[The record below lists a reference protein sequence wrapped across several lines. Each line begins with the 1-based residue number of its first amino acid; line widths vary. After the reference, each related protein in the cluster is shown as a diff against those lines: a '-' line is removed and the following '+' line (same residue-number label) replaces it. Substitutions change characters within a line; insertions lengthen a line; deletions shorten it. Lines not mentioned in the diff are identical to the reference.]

1 MKIKVSI
8 IIPVYNVEPYIE
20 ECLNSIANQTVTEG
34 LECIIVDDCG
44 KDNSAALAKRFVE
57 GYHGNVRFSFIQRA
71 ENGGLSAARNTGMK
85 AARGEYLYFLDSD
98 DYLIPSAIEKL
109 VSIADRYGGV
119 DLLPAL
125 YTTYEGHYM
134 ESFVRHSF
142 PVFSDNPHI
151 IKRALL
157 DYYRIPMTATNRLIR
172 RQLVIDN
179 NLWFREGIIHEDNHW
194 NFFIAK
200 YVKRMA
206 FCCDKLYYYRIIKGS
221 ITQSADK
228 EKRIFAYATMVKDFN
243 ENIDPFEIGAQ
254 KRYIFLHLLG
264 LIWISGTCSW
274 SKYGSIFNGFSSKCK
289 FFERMLFVMTMYSR
303 GPIRKMCGDLLSKV
317 FLKS

>member
-1 MKIKVSI
+1 
-8 IIPVYNVEPYIE
+8 
-20 ECLNSIANQTVTEG
+20 
-34 LECIIVDDCG
+34 
-44 KDNSAALAKRFVE
+44 
-57 GYHGNVRFSFIQRA
+57 
-71 ENGGLSAARNTGMK
+71 
-85 AARGEYLYFLDSD
+85 
-98 DYLIPSAIEKL
+98 
-109 VSIADRYGGV
+109 
-119 DLLPAL
+119 
-125 YTTYEGHYM
+125 M
-134 ESFVRHSF
+134 EIFGRHSF

-228 EKRIFAYATMVKDFN
+228 EKRIFAYETMIKDFN

>member
-71 ENGGLSAARNTGMK
+71 ENGGLSATRNTGMK

-125 YTTYEGHYM
+125 Y
-134 ESFVRHSF
+134 
-142 PVFSDNPHI
+142 
-151 IKRALL
+151 
-157 DYYRIPMTATNRLIR
+157 
-172 RQLVIDN
+172 
-179 NLWFREGIIHEDNHW
+179 
-194 NFFIAK
+194 
-200 YVKRMA
+200 
-206 FCCDKLYYYRIIKGS
+206 
-221 ITQSADK
+221 IT
-228 EKRIFAYATMVKDFN
+228 
-243 ENIDPFEIGAQ
+243 
-254 KRYIFLHLLG
+254 
-264 LIWISGTCSW
+264 
-274 SKYGSIFNGFSSKCK
+274 YGSLTAFQ
-289 FFERMLFVMTMYSR
+289 
-303 GPIRKMCGDLLSKV
+303 
-317 FLKS
+317 